1 MLVQLHFPDT
11 LKGVLSLSVTVS
23 EAIAAILILIGTLF
37 SLLSAIGL
45 IRLPDV
51 YTRAHAASKSSTLG
65 VLCTL
70 VGVFGFFLI
79 RDEYISIR
87 LILGIFFV
95 FLTAPVSAHMICRS
109 AYRSNTELADI
120 SVKDEL
126 KNYLSPHSSRS
137 EQSDS

>member
-1 MLVQLHFPDT
+1 M
-11 LKGVLSLSVTVS
+11 SVTVS

-70 VGVFGFFLI
+70 VGAFVFFLI

-109 AYRSNTELADI
+109 AYRSNTKLADI

-126 KNYLSPHSSRS
+126 KNYLSPRSSRS